1 MNISVFGLGYVG
13 VVNIACFAKLGH
25 TVYCCDVKPQKVQLL
40 RNGNSTILEPQ
51 VDDMLE
57 IALRQGLLFATTDA
71 MECVRNTSLALICVG
86 TPSDANGRV
95 NLDYIFNTTAELANC
110 IKSLEKKYTLVFRS
124 TIPPNTIDTI
134 ILPEI
139 ERILGRE
146 HQIEVLFMP
155 EFLREGSAVNDFF
168 KGARIVIGSDNE
180 NKASQVVNELYSV
193 ENKTPV
199 FYTDFVTS
207 EFVKYVDNAFHAT
220 KVAFANEVY
229 SIGAAYG
236 VNVKRAND
244 IFLSDEILNI
254 STRYLKPG
262 APFGGSCLP
271 KDTRAIVKLASD
283 KNVAAPFFTGILES
297 NKKHQERFYEKVV
310 AQGVKRI
317 LIFGLTFKE
326 HTDDVRE
333 SPYLAL
339 ARELIKNNFEV
350 QIFDN
355 DLNLIN
361 LRVDFADISRFVITD
376 LVEALGWAE
385 LLVCNKTDLSI
396 VKNYKGI
403 TLSYEPQDSSD
414 FSKSNFIST
423 Y

>member
-25 TVYCCDVKPQKVQLL
+25 TIYCCDVKPQKVELL
-40 RNGNSTILEPQ
+40 KNGKSTILEPL
-51 VDDMLE
+51 VDDLLE
-57 IALRQGLLFATTDA
+57 RAKLDGALFATTDA
-71 MECVRNTSLALICVG
+71 MVCVKNTSTALICVG
-86 TPSDANGRV
+86 TPSDANGSV
-95 NLDYIFNTTAELANC
+95 NLNYILNTTTELVNC
-110 IKSLEKKYTLVFRS
+110 IKSLNKKYTIIFRS
-124 TIPPNTIDTI
+124 TIPPQTIDNL

-139 ERILGRE
+139 KRILGS
-146 HQIEVLFMP
+146 QNQVQVLFMP

-168 KGARIVIGSDNE
+168 HGARIVIGSDDE
-180 NKASQVVNELYSV
+180 SKACQIVHELYTAG
-193 ENKTPV
+193 NKIPV

-220 KVAFANEVY
+220 KVTFANEVY

-236 VNVKRAND
+236 INVKRAND

-254 STRYLKPG
+254 SKRYLKPG

-271 KDTRAIVKLASD
+271 KDTRAIVKLATD
-283 KNVAAPFFTGILES
+283 RKIAAPFFSGILES
-297 NKKHQERFYEKVV
+297 NKKHQERFYNKVV

-339 ARELIKNNFEV
+339 VRELIKQDFEV
-350 QIFDN
+350 RIFDK
-355 DLNLIN
+355 DLNLLN
-361 LRVDFADISRFVITD
+361 LRVDFADISRFV
-376 LVEALGWAE
+376 VEELDETLEWAE
-385 LLVCNKTDLSI
+385 LIVCNKSDLTPLE
-396 VKNYKGI
+396 KFKGLLL
-403 TLSYEPQDSSD
+403 TYAPKGTYD
-414 FSKSNFIST
+414 FSNSSFIST